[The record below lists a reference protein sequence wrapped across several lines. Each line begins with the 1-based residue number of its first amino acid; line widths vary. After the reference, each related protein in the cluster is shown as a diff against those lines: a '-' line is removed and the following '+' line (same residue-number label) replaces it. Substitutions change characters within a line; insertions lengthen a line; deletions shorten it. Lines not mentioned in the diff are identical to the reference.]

1 MAEHV
6 VEDVRLLEIVELRA
20 LADEVAGREAAVAEM
35 LEEDVVGDE
44 PRHRHHRPAGA
55 AEQPLVQLAEL
66 GHAGMAEAQD
76 LEALL
81 ERVHGA
87 AGERLL
93 LAREQQVPDRM
104 LLGAERL
111 PILGHGPVGGGA
123 GRRPGRVL
131 RRAMPFRRRTG
142 GGRNQ
147 IFYIGKHRELSKT
160 KNPAGRSRRGINPCV
175 FLTRARSVPPGRYR
189 NTNRRW
195 RRRKPRRRS
204 GGRKREASALPQL

>member
-66 GHAGMAEAQD
+66 GHARMTQAQD

-81 ERVHGA
+81 EGVDRA

-104 LLGAERL
+104 LLGAERA
-111 PILGHGPVGGGA
+111 PNSA
-123 GRRPGRVL
+123 GTVQSAAAP
-131 RRAMPFRRRTG
+131 G
-142 GGRNQ
+142 GGRVGS
-147 IFYIGKHRELSKT
+147 FAAPWRSD
-160 KNPAGRSRRGINPCV
+160 AGLAVVGTRSS
-175 FLTRARSVPPGRYR
+175 TSV
-189 NTNRRW
+189 NIETLQNE
-195 RRRKPRRRS
+195 KPRRAVQAGYQSLRVFDA
-204 GGRKREASALPQL
+204 R